1 MIGQLALVVT
11 AWLLASSGQPL
22 QPDQPDQP
30 DQPSQP
36 VAATDLDQFMARVLA
51 RRDDNWRKLQQYILD
66 EREQADL
73 LGPGGVR
80 LYGLVRDYTWYV
92 RDGVFVRSP
101 VKFDGVALSEE
112 ERRKYEDEWLARE
125 KARDERKASE
135 AARPETKSEVP
146 ATEGAPGAD
155 DVAALMRLSKEPQ
168 FVSAAYFLKF
178 KFEQGRYAFAGPEMY
193 DGRRVLKI
201 EYYPTRL
208 FSGDKRDNS
217 SAGSD
222 APPQDAEKKKEQ
234 DLERRLE
241 RQFNKVAM
249 VTLWVE
255 PEAHQI
261 VKYVFENIGMD
272 FLPGRWFVRVE
283 DVAATMEMGQA
294 FPGVW
299 LPRHIDG
306 QGKATL
312 ANGTYAVQYRVDYR
326 DYREATTKAT
336 IR

>member
-1 MIGQLALVVT
+1 MIGQAARIFFLLAL
-11 AWLLASSGQPL
+11 AAP
-22 QPDQPDQP
+22 
-30 DQPSQP
+30 P
-36 VAATDLDQFMARVLA
+36 VAAQGGTDLDQFMARVLA

-101 VKFDGVALSEE
+101 GKFDGVTLSED

-125 KARDERKASE
+125 KARDQRRAGEPGKPDAPPEAPTTDSASQ
-135 AARPETKSEVP
+135 
-146 ATEGAPGAD
+146 TEGAAGPD
-155 DVAALMRLSKEPQ
+155 DVAALVRLSKEPQ

-193 DGRRVLKI
+193 EGRRVFKI

-208 FSGDKRDNS
+208 FSDDRPKEGGAEEGDKRAS
-217 SAGSD
+217 
-222 APPQDAEKKKEQ
+222 PEKKAEN
-234 DLERRLE
+234 DIERRLE

-255 PEAHQI
+255 PDAHQI

-272 FLPGRWFVRVE
+272 FLPARWFVRVD

-312 ANGTYAVQYRVDYR
+312 ANGTYTVQYRVDYR

>member
-1 MIGQLALVVT
+1 MIGQAARTLVLLAL
-11 AWLLASSGQPL
+11 AAP
-22 QPDQPDQP
+22 
-30 DQPSQP
+30 P
-36 VAATDLDQFMARVLA
+36 VAAQSGTDLDQFMARVLT
-51 RRDDNWRKLQQYILD
+51 RRDDNWRKLQQYVLD

-73 LGPGGVR
+73 IGPGGVR
-80 LYGLVRDYTWYV
+80 MYGLVRDFTWYV

-101 VKFDGVALSEE
+101 VKFDGVTLGED

-125 KARDERKASE
+125 KARDERKSGE
-135 AARPETKSEVP
+135 PDKPDPPPDTP
-146 ATEGAPGAD
+146 ATDSAPSAD
-155 DVAALMRLSKEPQ
+155 DVGALVRLSKEPQ

-178 KFEQGRYAFAGPEMY
+178 KFEEGRYAFAGPEMY
-193 DGRRVLKI
+193 DGRRVFKI

-208 FSGDKRDNS
+208 FSDDKPKDA
-217 SAGSD
+217 SADTST
-222 APPQDAEKKKEQ
+222 APADSEKKK
-234 DLERRLE
+234 DDDIERRLE

-255 PEAHQI
+255 PESHQI

-272 FLPGRWFVRVE
+272 FLPARWFVRVE
-283 DVAATMEMGQA
+283 DVAATMEMGQP

-306 QGKATL
+306 HGKATL
-312 ANGTYAVQYRVDYR
+312 ANGTYTVQYLVDYR